1 MVVPDEIHYG
11 VHLRVE
17 KVSCVWIASAPV
29 SAKAPRVRTA
39 ETRVLRL
46 RKYAA
51 ARMKTNVATSHQ
63 LGGRQAC
70 LPIQSPTAN
79 ASAAQSRGSRL
90 EAWIVD
96 VEPGRTRLLKRV
108 KCPAIH
114 DVWAIAVVDSPVGK
128 GNSSSPDLKGQAK
141 YAFNVKSLREKID

>member
-1 MVVPDEIHYG
+1 M
-11 VHLRVE
+11 
-17 KVSCVWIASAPV
+17 A
-29 SAKAPRVRTA
+29 
-39 ETRVLRL
+39 
-46 RKYAA
+46 
-51 ARMKTNVATSHQ
+51 MSHQ

-96 VEPGRTRLLKRV
+96 VEPGRIRRLRRV
-108 KCPAIH
+108 KYPALH

-128 GNSSSPDLKGQAK
+128 VSSSRSDLEGQAK
-141 YAFNVKSLREKID
+141 NAFNVKSLGKQIN